1 MKTLVLM
8 LYLFESGT
16 YIRRYG
22 EKYGFLIMADANLHI
37 MQILLFVL
45 F

>member
-22 EKYGFLIMADANLHI
+22 DFFFFFMAEANLHI
-37 MQILLFVL
+37 MQIVLFVL

>member
-16 YIRRYG
+16 YIRSYG
-22 EKYGFLIMADANLHI
+22 EKIWIFIMAEANLHI
-37 MQILLFVL
+37 MQIILFVL